1 MRIINKKLNNLFKYF
16 FIIIIILLISNLF
29 FNFSCSKKPQEL
41 IVGME
46 LSYPPFEM
54 TDEKGNPTGISVELA
69 YEFGKFIN
77 KKIKIEN
84 IPFDGLIPSLQTG
97 KIDMIISS
105 MTITEE
111 RSKVVDFSIPYCKA
125 YLAILTNKNSN
136 IKSIDDLNR
145 KGKVVAVKK
154 GTTGHLYAQKY
165 LKNAKINV
173 FDKESS
179 AVIEVVQG
187 KADGFI
193 YDQLSI
199 FRNWLNNKD
208 TTIPLLKPFQSEFEY
223 WGIVVKKGNKE
234 LLDKV
239 NSFLIW
245 FKKNGGFDILS
256 EKYLKE
262 EKKYF
267 EATGI
272 EFFLSPEIKE

>member
-1 MRIINKKLNNLFKYF
+1 MFL
-16 FIIIIILLISNLF
+16 IILIFNLVL
-29 FNFSCSKKPQEL
+29 FSCSKNKDTL

-54 TDEKGNPTGISVELA
+54 TDENGNPTGISVDLA
-69 YEFGKFIN
+69 NEFGKYIK
-77 KKIKIEN
+77 KKIKIQN

-97 KIDMIISS
+97 KIDLIISS

-111 RSKVVDFSIPYCKA
+111 RAKVVDFSIPYSKA
-125 YLAILTNKNSN
+125 YLAILANKNSN
-136 IKSIDDLNR
+136 INSIEDLNK

-165 LKNAKINV
+165 LTNATINV

-199 FRNWLNNKD
+199 FRNWLNNKE
-208 TTIPLLKPFQSEFEY
+208 TTIPILKPFQKDFEY

-234 LLDKV
+234 LLQKIND
-239 NSFLIW
+239 FLIW
-245 FKKNGGFDILS
+245 FKKENGFERLA

-262 EKKYF
+262 EKEYF
-267 EATGI
+267 DALGL
-272 EFFLSPEIKE
+272 EFFFSPSSK